1 MFEKKGCKASGTS
14 INCTHSF
21 EAECGE
27 PRPHW
32 SANLTCDQ
40 CIRELEAAIKK
51 RAGKEAAY
59 SCEREA
65 RVFEKLKC
73 KPNVPPSPAP
83 SVCHAS
89 EYCCPDAK
97 HCLTPTEKTCAA
109 AGDKCDAGEVCC
121 PLTKLCVTAGA
132 KCVSPCPATSYC
144 CPHALKCLTPTNPG
158 TLCDPNGDAACKSGE
173 LCCPLTKECV
183 AVGGECK
190 PPLAAQEEEEEP
202 QLPWR
207 L

>member
-1 MFEKKGCKASGTS
+1 MFEKKGCKASATS

-32 SANLTCDQ
+32 SANLTCDR
-40 CIRELEAAIKK
+40 CIRELEAVIKK

-97 HCLTPTEKTCAA
+97 HCLTPTKKTC
-109 AGDKCDAGEVCC
+109 KKDASACTDGEVCC
-121 PLTKLCVTAGA
+121 PLTKLCVKVGA
-132 KCVSPCPATSYC
+132 ACSSGCPKSAYC
-144 CPHALKCLTPTNPG
+144 CPDVRKCLTPAHAG
-158 TLCDPNGDAACKSGE
+158 VLCDPSKGAKACDGDKE
-173 LCCPLTKECV
+173 VCCPLTRECV
-183 AVGGECK
+183 TVGQACVPALK
-190 PPLAAQEEEEEP
+190 KQPS
-202 QLPWR
+202 WV
-207 L
+207 